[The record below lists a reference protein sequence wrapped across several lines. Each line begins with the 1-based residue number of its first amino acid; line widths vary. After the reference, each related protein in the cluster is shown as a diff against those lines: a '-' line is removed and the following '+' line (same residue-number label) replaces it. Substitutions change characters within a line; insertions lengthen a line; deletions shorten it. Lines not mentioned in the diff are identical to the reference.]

1 MVFFIVSYRFIL
13 HVKATFY
20 VDCEKV
26 LNICGNVLTKYKR
39 TVSLYT
45 PRSEEEEEK
54 TNKKMYYQVEFN
66 QNNFRFKYLAQTN
79 RIKESVP
86 YYRQCIEYEFTESG
100 NKVLSLIE
108 YGGKWNSND
117 ITPKRAAKLSNKQ
130 IMEMIQVLIMSDAV
144 TPEYTE
150 EMQRQNSLFTLKSCE
165 NCGKTERTMEE
176 YMGCARCGKA
186 CQKKNWSTHKRD
198 CIKEK

>member
-1 MVFFIVSYRFIL
+1 MVFFTVSYRFIL

-45 PRSEEEEEK
+45 PRPEEEEEK

-108 YGGKWNSND
+108 CDGK
-117 ITPKRAAKLSNKQ
+117 Q
-130 IMEMIQVLIMSDAV
+130 ESDAV

-165 NCGKTERTMEE
+165 NCGKTKSTMKE
-176 YMGCARCGKA
+176 YMGCARCGKVFYCGKD

-198 CIKEK
+198 CIKKK